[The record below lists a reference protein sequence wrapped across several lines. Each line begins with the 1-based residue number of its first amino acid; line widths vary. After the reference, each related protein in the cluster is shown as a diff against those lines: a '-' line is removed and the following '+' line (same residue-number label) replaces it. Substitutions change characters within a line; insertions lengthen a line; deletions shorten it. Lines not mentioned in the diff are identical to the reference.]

1 MSCRACKSLQ
11 PKCKNKI
18 SYICFGRYDSISKF
32 KQTPFE
38 EKNILEWI
46 ERIRRIKPDSMIGLS
61 VTTPAKK
68 NITADLIDRLLAAND
83 NLYFVLVGFNMKD
96 KYSSRVL
103 NIKNNFDISNSLV
116 KEFDFIAK
124 SMTDYS
130 VPLNAYL
137 AAQNNVPL
145 FTSKNGFLAEMV
157 ERYKIGKVFFK
168 DFLIDK
174 EDLNIDGQ
182 ENF

>member
-1 MSCRACKSLQ
+1 MRRTAVMFAAKKIFVTDPCLVEHAKSLQ

-103 NIKNNFDISNSLV
+103 NIKNNFDI
-116 KEFDFIAK
+116 
-124 SMTDYS
+124 Y
-130 VPLNAYL
+130 
-137 AAQNNVPL
+137 
-145 FTSKNGFLAEMV
+145 KN
-157 ERYKIGKVFFK
+157 
-168 DFLIDK
+168 
-174 EDLNIDGQ
+174 
-182 ENF
+182 